1 MRLLRLAAACACL
14 TAAGCSLGQG
24 EGSVKSRSF
33 YAPNCWGTADG
44 SRPEYDLRPDF
55 FAANSDQDTVDPT
68 LQTMLIR
75 VQRSNDLTEYSDG
88 LEIELRDVPKLRED
102 AQRGV
107 AQVVA
112 VPTGVGAEAGRP
124 PPPAETN
131 LLNGPS
137 NVSMSLYLLKSCHNQ
152 GTVLNAVS
160 GTITFTHLFSGDPD
174 EQTGSEKLTEATFAV
189 QVGDLQEAPVGAPAD
204 AVPIANQSHL
214 TGSFRFYFERGQPAQ
229 PFP

>member
-1 MRLLRLAAACACL
+1 MSLLRLGFVFGCIFAC
-14 TAAGCSLGQG
+14 GCSLGQG
-24 EGSVKSRSF
+24 DGAVRSDHF
-33 YAPNCWGTADG
+33 FAPNCWGTADG

-75 VQRSNDLTEYSDG
+75 VQRGNDLTEYSDG
-88 LEIELRDVPKLRED
+88 LEIELRDVPKLRTEL
-102 AQRGV
+102 GI

-112 VPTGVGAEAGRP
+112 VPFGVGAEAGRP
-124 PPPAETN
+124 PPAQESN

-160 GTITFTHLFSGDPD
+160 GTITFTHLFSGDPN
-174 EQTGSEKLTEATFAV
+174 EQTGSQKLSEATFDV

-204 AVPIANQSHL
+204 AVPIANQSHV
-214 TGSFRFYFERGQPAQ
+214 TGYFRFYFERGQPAQ